1 MHEILALMKIEHGMW
16 NKLNHAVNL
25 ITGMVIQQEVT
36 ESHSKLEV
44 SSIQKVRERK
54 SEDKNFKKT
63 MLQKSKN

>member
-1 MHEILALMKIEHGMW
+1 
-16 NKLNHAVNL
+16 
-25 ITGMVIQQEVT
+25 MVIQQEVT